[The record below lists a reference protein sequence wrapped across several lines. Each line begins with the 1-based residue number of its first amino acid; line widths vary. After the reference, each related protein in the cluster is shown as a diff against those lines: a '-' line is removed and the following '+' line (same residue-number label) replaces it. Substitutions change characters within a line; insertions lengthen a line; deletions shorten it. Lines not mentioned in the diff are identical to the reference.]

1 MAPSPDLSS
10 RVTHHTLGA
19 YLLSAAFFGDT
30 AVFTGADGNVSF
42 IAEGSIPAAL
52 HSGPPSPQGGGM
64 SVGVSNRSITS
75 TFGITQTKA
84 HPGGLLVAV
93 AEKASIVTG
102 GEDGRIMRIHAD
114 GATELL
120 ADEKG
125 KWIDAIAAG
134 PDGAVAWSVGKTVS
148 ARSGKGEIRSMS
160 APTTARGLAFL
171 PKGYRLAIA
180 HYNGASLWFPNT
192 VLDPEPMPWKGSHLD
207 LTVSPD
213 GRYIVTSMQ
222 ENALHG
228 WRITDKAHMR
238 MTGYPAKTR
247 SVSWSHDGAWLATS
261 GAEAAIIWPF
271 SGKDGPMGKAPR
283 ECGVRP
289 KRVSQV
295 AFHPGALVLAIGY
308 EDGFVMLVR
317 LTDASEL
324 LVRTPSN
331 PDAANAPPSANAI
344 SCLAWDREGRRLA
357 IGGADGYAGILTL
370 P

>member
-1 MAPSPDLSS
+1 LGYPVRTMAVPPDLSS
-10 RVTHHTLGA
+10 RVVPHKLAAHVIGASFLGD
-19 YLLSAAFFGDT
+19 AAVL
-30 AVFTGADGNVSF
+30 ACADGTVTV
-42 IAEGSIPAAL
+42 I
-52 HSGPPSPQGGGM
+52 GPDLKGT
-64 SVGVSNRSITS
+64 RAHDA
-75 TFGITQTKA
+75 GI
-84 HPGGLLVAV
+84 LVASLTKDAV
-93 AEKASIVTG
+93 VTG
-102 GEDGRIMRIHAD
+102 GEDGRIVRTRAD
-114 GATELL
+114 GSAEVL

-125 KWIDAIAAG
+125 KWIDAIAIA
-134 PDGAVAWSVGKTVS
+134 PDGSVAWSTGKTVS
-148 ARSGKGEIRSMS
+148 ARSFKGETRVMS

-171 PKGYRLAIA
+171 PKGYRLAIS

-192 VLDPEPMPWKGSHLD
+192 SAEPEPLPWKGSHID
-207 LTVSPD
+207 ASVSPD
-213 GRYIVTSMQ
+213 GRYVVTSMQ

-247 SVSWSHDGAWLATS
+247 SMSWSHDGNWLATS

-289 KRVSQV
+289 VRVSQV

-308 EDGFVMLVR
+308 DDGFVMLVR

-324 LVRTPSN
+324 LVRAPRIDDGAKAITALGW
-331 PDAANAPPSANAI
+331 DAT
-344 SCLAWDREGRRLA
+344 GRRLLM
-357 IGGADGYAGILTL
+357 GGADGYAGVLTL

>member
-1 MAPSPDLSS
+1 MPAAPDLSS
-10 RVTHHTLGA
+10 RVVAHKFAAHVLGVTFWA
-19 YLLSAAFFGDT
+19 EA
-30 AVFTGADGNVSF
+30 AVFACADGTINRVASDTTA
-42 IAEGSIPAAL
+42 IRPHAD
-52 HSGPPSPQGGGM
+52 GM
-64 SVGVSNRSITS
+64 
-75 TFGITQTKA
+75 
-84 HPGGLLVAV
+84 LVATFEEHAV
-93 AEKASIVTG
+93 LTG
-102 GEDGRIMRIHAD
+102 GEDGRIVRTRPD
-114 GATELL
+114 GATTVL

-134 PDGAVAWSVGKTVS
+134 PDGSCAWSVGKTVT
-148 ARSGKGEIRSMS
+148 ALTAKGESRQMS

-171 PKGYRLAIA
+171 PKGYRLALS
-180 HYNGASLWFPNT
+180 HYNGASLWFPNASAE
-192 VLDPEPMPWKGSHLD
+192 PEPLPWKGSHMD

-213 GRYIVTSMQ
+213 GRYVVTTMQ

-247 SVSWSHDGAWLATS
+247 SMSWSYDGNWLATS

-271 SGKDGPMGKAPR
+271 AGKDGPMGKAPR

-289 KRVSQV
+289 VRVSQV

-308 EDGFVMLVR
+308 EDGFVLLVR

-324 LVRTPSN
+324 LVRAPEIGL
-331 PDAANAPPSANAI
+331 NAGAI
-344 SCLAWDREGRRLA
+344 SALAWDAEGRHLA